1 MSTRIWEKLFAFVV
15 VLALALSLPAAAYP
29 ADRVGGGR
37 YDRVIAA
44 EVNKRLQGDNKL
56 RDVRAAVDDGV
67 VTLTGSVARYA
78 DKEKAEKK
86 AAKVKEVTHVR
97 NRIAVRSEGLSDSE
111 LARRLARKLAYDPYG
126 YFGRYGSGSMFNH
139 LTLSVRN
146 GVVTLGGE
154 VRNESSRDYAVA
166 VAKNEKGVRGVENRI
181 RLLPASFFDDDI
193 RARAARA
200 IYGDPVL
207 RRYANDPGAPIRIVV
222 ERGHI
227 TLYGVV
233 SNRMESQVAE
243 IRAREVPGAFSVQNR
258 LIVSKDVA
266 Y

>member
-1 MSTRIWEKLFAFVV
+1 MSTRIGKKLFALVV
-15 VLALALSLPAAAYP
+15 VLALSLPAVARS
-29 ADRVGGGR
+29 ADRVAGGR
-37 YDRVIAA
+37 YDRGIAA
-44 EVNKRLQGDNKL
+44 EVNKRLHNDTKL
-56 RDVRAAVDDGV
+56 GDVRATVDDGV

-78 DKEKAEKK
+78 DKEKAEKR
-86 AAKVKEVTHVR
+86 AAKVKDVTDVR
-97 NRIAVRSEGLSDSE
+97 NLIAVRTENLSDAE
-111 LARRLARKLAYDPYG
+111 LAQRLARKLAYDPYG
-126 YFGRYGSGSMFNH
+126 YYGRYGSGSMFNH

-166 VAKNEKGVRGVENRI
+166 VAKNEKGVSGVDNRI

-207 RRYANDPGAPIRIVV
+207 SRYANDPGAPIRIVV

-233 SNRMESQVAE
+233 SNRMDSQVAE
-243 IRAREVPGAFSVQNR
+243 IRAREVPGAFSVENR

>member
-1 MSTRIWEKLFAFVV
+1 MSLKIWKKLFALTVV
-15 VLALALSLPAAAYP
+15 VAFSLPAVAYS
-29 ADRVGGGR
+29 AGQAGGR

-44 EVNKRLQGDNKL
+44 EVNKKLQDDAKL
-56 RDVRAAVDDGV
+56 RDVRATAEDGV

-78 DKEKAEKK
+78 DKEQAEKK
-86 AAKVKEVTHVR
+86 TAKVRNASNVR
-97 NRIAVRSEGLSDSE
+97 NLIAVRTENVSDAE
-111 LARRLARKLAYDPYG
+111 LAQRLARKLAYDSSG
-126 YFGRYGSGSMFNH
+126 YYGRYGNGAMFNH
-139 LTLSVRN
+139 LTLSVRE

-154 VRNESSRDYAVA
+154 VRNEGARDYAVG
-166 VAKNEKGVRGVENRI
+166 VTKNQKGVRGLVNQI
-181 RLLPASFFDDDI
+181 RLLPASIFDDDI

-207 RRYANDPGAPIRIVV
+207 RRYAIDPGAPIRIVV

-233 SNRMESQVAE
+233 LNRMDSQVAE
-243 IRAREVPGAFSVQNR
+243 IRAREVPGAFSVENK
-258 LIVSKDVA
+258 LVVSKDLV